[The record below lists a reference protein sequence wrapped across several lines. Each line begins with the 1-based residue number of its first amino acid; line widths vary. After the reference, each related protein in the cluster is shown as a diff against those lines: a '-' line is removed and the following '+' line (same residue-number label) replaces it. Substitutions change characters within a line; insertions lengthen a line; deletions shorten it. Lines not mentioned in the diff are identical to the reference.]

1 MKENF
6 KDQEE
11 QSQRPPSLR
20 SDFVHA
26 LEDKMDNSKDKMDTN
41 EVDKTKEVDIGKY
54 CVGMVMRHKR
64 YNYFCVIFGWDPVCK
79 ASKVSE
85 SKLWLW
91 AVHK

>member
-6 KDQEE
+6 KEQED
-11 QSQRPPSLR
+11 QSQRSPSLR
-20 SDFVHA
+20 SDFVNA
-26 LEDKMDNSKDKMDTN
+26 LEGKMDTN